1 LQQGLQYKLYEGQ
14 WNRLPDFSQL
24 NPVQSG
30 IIKEIVIPDNIPATN
45 VGIVYEGYLKVDQD
59 GIYEFSAI
67 SDDGSRVE
75 IDGEAVVI
83 NDGLHGMIEK
93 TGSIFLKKGF
103 HTIRI
108 EFFQAGGGWGLNVF
122 MTAPGSEKKPVNPQ
136 SLFCP

>member
-1 LQQGLQYKLYEGQ
+1 
-14 WNRLPDFSQL
+14 
-24 NPVQSG
+24 VQSG